1 MAAWDDPAVRT
12 ARLSFRIFMALYLL
26 AAAGVFL
33 IVVHGLW
40 REVLAAWP
48 K

>member
-1 MAAWDDPAVRT
+1 MAAWHDPDVRT
-12 ARLSFRIFMALYLL
+12 ARRSFHLFMVLYLL